1 MITSQNQLL
10 YESLHQQYFFRSYF
24 NVENETTTSR
34 HWGSNIPVNCDT
46 ESTEHP
52 SSPCIFPYEYKGKMF
67 YECIHGLF
75 GYYDYDDWCPTE
87 LDGNNQPHNWGRCGE
102 NCPSSTSRNNQDYY
116 DSTDISPKFASKLN
130 FIGWPVITI

>member
-1 MITSQNQLL
+1 M

-34 HWGSNIPVNCDT
+34 HWGSNIPVYCET

-87 LDGNNQPHNWGRCGE
+87 LDPDNQPNNWGRCGE
-102 NCPSSTSRNNQDYY
+102 NCPSSNFRNGDSG
-116 DSTDISPKFASKLN
+116 DSTAISPKFASKLY
-130 FIGWPVITI
+130 TYMK